1 MSRYLVVANQTLG
14 GDELTGAIRERAEAG
29 SARFHVVVPDTNPE
43 DYEPSWVKL
52 VATGVRE
59 DSRHAVGTDDESDVA
74 IASRA
79 LAQRAKYR
87 LREMIDRILEA
98 GGEADGEI
106 GDADPYV
113 AARAALR
120 DQDFDEVI
128 ISTMPAGVSRW
139 LRLDLPHRV
148 GRLFDGPVTV
158 IEARRP

>member
-14 GDELTGAIRERAEAG
+14 GEALTRAIRERAESG
-29 SARFHVVVPDTNPE
+29 SAHFHVVVPDTNPE

-59 DSRHAVGTDDESDVA
+59 DTRDAVGTDDDVA
-74 IASRA
+74 TAGRA
-79 LAQRAKYR
+79 LAQRAKHR

-113 AARAALR
+113 AVRSVLRA
-120 DQDFDEVI
+120 QDFDEVI

-148 GRLFDGPVTV
+148 GRIFDGPVTV
-158 IEARRP
+158 IEAHRP